1 MTTAIS
7 PETSQALSAS
17 AARRNPP
24 AALQQYTSY
33 RSAPDRFP
41 AYDRLQFVRLPNE
54 MLPAS
59 LCHADDDHDQNHGS
73 TTRLTHWPAIL
84 YITLHECIR
93 DLPRDTDAILKAR
106 LVVDHATHGPRR
118 VARLI
123 GWRGVAPSNGGEM
136 FYFPDASVDLIR
148 LESAEGCAD
157 TTEGE
162 VLTFCEH
169 QLDLE
174 EVCRSLMNRLDGVD
188 KGSVVGG
195 GGAEAERDRIEVLQY
210 ARKWKRALSMAL
222 NILAV
227 DVGQAAMP
235 LTEERDADASSFMEN
250 SRVVVQGTAK
260 QHGLSNRVKVIKE
273 ETGKRKAFVDISNRP
288 HSKIKSKKNVD
299 QLTTADVS
307 IRIAP
312 YTPWK
317 SVWKT
322 LRSSGWTWRG
332 GSGLMMDYFYVR
344 PGKRIK
350 GGKLG
355 VDYFTSEEDVKA
367 FCKREYGWM
376 RQEEEGEGQRRAN
389 VSRAAAVARHDHE
402 SSCITDNDSVND
414 DDDVPPLVSPLRPH
428 SSWRSAWAKMLQ
440 SGWTWKKGTGL
451 MMDYYYIKPGKRIK
465 GGKLGVDYFI
475 DRKSLEEYM
484 KRWYGWLGEMDDKDT
499 ESMESDDDESHEE
512 NKPKIVKT
520 EFEKVLSKSSKS
532 NSSSVPRKDEAK
544 ASVNSNTA
552 EEPLEQGSSFVSD
565 FKDLW
570 LQLKEDGW
578 TVIKAGKYN
587 RLHDWYWVRPG
598 CDPGDVRAKLGE
610 HYFLSEDDV
619 MDFVKNAKEA
629 TNPIVKI
636 EKESKPRQNCK
647 TSSFDKS
654 DEPSGSNSTF
664 VSDFKDLWSHLKE
677 EGWTVIKAGKYN
689 RLHDWYWVRPGCD
702 PADVTAKLGEHYF
715 LSEDDV
721 MDFVKNAKETCPN
734 VKTQKEAKPQAR
746 DKTCSFVK
754 SDGPGSD
761 SSFVSDFRD
770 LWSHLKEE
778 GWTVIKAGKY
788 NRLHDWYWVRP
799 GCDPADVTAKLG
811 EHYFQSEEDVMDF
824 VKNVKESCS
833 NVKRQK
839 EAKPQARDK
848 TCSFD
853 KSDEPCGS
861 DSSFVSDFRDLWSQL
876 KEEGWTVMKAGKYNR
891 LHDWY
896 WVRPGCDPGDVT
908 AMLGEHYFQ
917 SAEDVMK
924 FVKAAKETKHK
935 EAQPQ
940 ASRETSSNNK
950 EEKPS
955 EPSSFMSDWSE
966 LWPQLKQEGWT
977 VIKAGKYNCLHDWY
991 WVRPG
996 CDPGRPSSI
1005 LGQDYF
1011 LSKEDVMD
1019 VVKQSNGVIGISGAH
1034 FEREDEQSLQSLDR
1048 PEKEETVFK
1057 PQALVRSQ
1065 YSNPL
1070 TPVDCKTK
1078 PQDPSIPLP
1087 FSPDSSASA
1096 DCKDTYNWT
1105 NLWPTLQKA
1114 GWKVIRAGKFN
1125 KLHDWYYVRPNRD
1138 PADENCKLG
1147 SHYFTTPDEV
1157 VQFVKMVDEENDS
1170 MGGKLGR
1177 KSIDVMLAAF
1187 EKEAEE

>member
-647 TSSFDKS
+647 TS
-654 DEPSGSNSTF
+654 
-664 VSDFKDLWSHLKE
+664 
-677 EGWTVIKAGKYN
+677 
-689 RLHDWYWVRPGCD
+689 R
-702 PADVTAKLGEHYF
+702 
-715 LSEDDV
+715 
-721 MDFVKNAKETCPN
+721 
-734 VKTQKEAKPQAR
+734 
-746 DKTCSFVK
+746 
-754 SDGPGSD
+754 
-761 SSFVSDFRD
+761 
-770 LWSHLKEE
+770 
-778 GWTVIKAGKY
+778 WTVIKAGKY